1 MSLHETDIRLIDD
14 LPTGIGRIRSLT
26 LIPND
31 STPPFRVEK
40 TAKRP
45 ARLRFES
52 LPFRFRTTSIVHL
65 TRESANCR
73 FRNRRRSGASHPV

>member
-31 STPPFRVEK
+31 STPPFRVENRQAPGE
-40 TAKRP
+40 T
-45 ARLRFES
+45 
-52 LPFRFRTTSIVHL
+52 PFRITTL
-65 TRESANCR
+65 
-73 FRNRRRSGASHPV
+73 